1 MLTPLTLVTAEDG
14 SAPQR
19 AALGPVQDWREREV
33 TSLTVPVSSAA
44 EETQSGEAAR

>member
-1 MLTPLTLVTAEDG
+1 MLTSADTTHPEDG

-19 AALGPVQDWREREV
+19 AALGPVQDWQEREV
-33 TSLTVPVSSAA
+33 TSLTVSLSSAA